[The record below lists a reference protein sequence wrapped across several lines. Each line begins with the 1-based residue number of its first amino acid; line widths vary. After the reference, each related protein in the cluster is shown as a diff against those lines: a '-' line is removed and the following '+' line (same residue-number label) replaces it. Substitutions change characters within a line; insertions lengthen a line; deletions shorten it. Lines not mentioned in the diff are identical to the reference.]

1 MKYLCKSL
9 GIGLTVFAL
18 AGAGCGNRGAQR
30 ELNLL
35 AWSEYMPQPVI
46 DGFTRET
53 GIRVNY
59 ESFSSNEEMLSKL
72 LSGAARYDLIQPSE
86 YVVQALA
93 RAGKLE
99 ALDFTRLPNFR
110 HIGPQFRNL
119 PHDPEQKFSVPWMT
133 GTVGIVVNT
142 ERVREPIRGYRD
154 VFQPRFKGRIVVVK
168 DNREMVTW
176 ALAVLGAGPNDVTPE
191 RLAQVRPILAEWI
204 PLVKVFDSDSPK
216 TPLLNG
222 DCDLG
227 IVWSGE
233 AAYLWRQDRKFKYIL
248 AEEGAHKFVDNVCI
262 PAGAPNRDAAY
273 AFIDHILRPEVSKL
287 ISEAFPYTNPNLVAR
302 KLLAPEDLANPAS
315 YPPEAK
321 LEVFTDI
328 GKTAAAIDKLVTDLK
343 SAR

>member
-1 MKYLCKSL
+1 MKSL
-9 GIGLTVFAL
+9 FKTLVVGLGAAL
-18 AGAGCGNRGAQR
+18 LSGAGCGGRGARQ

-35 AWSEYMPQPVI
+35 AWSEYVPQPVI

-99 ALDFTRLPNFR
+99 PLDFSRLPNFR
-110 HIGPQFRNL
+110 HIGPRYRHL
-119 PHDPEQKFSVPWMT
+119 PHDPEQRFSVPWMT

-168 DNREMVTW
+168 DNREMVAW

-227 IVWSGE
+227 VVWSGE
-233 AAYLWRQDRKFKYIL
+233 AAHLWRQDRKFKYIL
-248 AEEGAHKFVDNVCI
+248 AEEGAHQFVDNLCI
-262 PAGAPNRDAAY
+262 PKDAPNRDAAH
-273 AFIDHILRPEVSKL
+273 AFINYILRPEVSKL
-287 ISEAFPYTNPNLVAR
+287 ISEAFPYTNPNLEAR
-302 KLLAPEDLANPAS
+302 KLLSPDELANPAS

-328 GKTAAAIDKLVTDLK
+328 GKTAAVIDKLVTDLK